1 MKVFKTLTILLMAI
15 CLLTVSAF
23 AANLQDDISVRA
35 KVDGDTI
42 EPNAINRVSFERGD
56 LVDIEIRLNSSINL
70 SDVEIMAIVS
80 GYEFNNL
87 EPMSDTSN
95 IFDVE
100 SDVSYKK
107 TLTIRIP
114 VEVEED
120 NYKLRLIISDRF
132 STIGTY
138 DYNLKLDSPRHGFQI
153 EDVVF
158 SPGTVLQAGRALLTT
173 VRVENK
179 GERDEE
185 SVKISVSVPELGITA
200 SDFIDEVEYEDAETS
215 EEMYMR
221 IPVCA
226 EPGDYNAV
234 IEVKYNELRE
244 AIYENAI
251 ITILEGDACTIA
263 QSDAEDKPKTIISLG
278 ATTQNVIVGEAGA
291 LYPLTITNEGNAAK
305 AYTIEVDGADDFASV
320 QINPTSTFIVNADD
334 SQAVFIYLTAND
346 DAKEG
351 QQIFTITVKSGNEVL
366 KQIPLTADVTAGDDA
381 EAEEEASNFSLRNA
395 LEVGLIVLVVIL
407 VILGI
412 VVGIGRMKKDDE
424 FDDEE
429 EVEGKTYY

>member
-1 MKVFKTLTILLMAI
+1 M
-15 CLLTVSAF
+15 
-23 AANLQDDISVRA
+23 
-35 KVDGDTI
+35 
-42 EPNAINRVSFERGD
+42 
-56 LVDIEIRLNSSINL
+56 
-70 SDVEIMAIVS
+70 
-80 GYEFNNL
+80 
-87 EPMSDTSN
+87 
-95 IFDVE
+95 
-100 SDVSYKK
+100 
-107 TLTIRIP
+107 
-114 VEVEED
+114 
-120 NYKLRLIISDRF
+120 
-132 STIGTY
+132 
-138 DYNLKLDSPRHGFQI
+138 
-153 EDVVF
+153 
-158 SPGTVLQAGRALLTT
+158 TT

-185 SVKISVSVPELGITA
+185 SIKISVSVPELGITA

-226 EPGDYNAV
+226 EAGDYNAV

-263 QSDAEDKPKTIISLG
+263 QSDAEDQPKTVIALG
-278 ATTQNVIVGEAGA
+278 ATTQDVIVGEAGA

-305 AYTIEVDGADDFASV
+305 AYTVEVDGADDFASV
-320 QINPTSTFIVNADD
+320 QINPTSTFIVDADD

-346 DAKEG
+346 DATEG
-351 QQIFTITVKSGNEVL
+351 QQIFTITVKSGDEVL
-366 KQIPLTADVTAGDDA
+366 KQIPLTADVIADEEA
-381 EAEEEASNFSLRNA
+381 EAEEDASDFSLRNA
-395 LEVGLIVLVVIL
+395 LEIGLIVLVVIL

-424 FDDEE
+424 FDDDE